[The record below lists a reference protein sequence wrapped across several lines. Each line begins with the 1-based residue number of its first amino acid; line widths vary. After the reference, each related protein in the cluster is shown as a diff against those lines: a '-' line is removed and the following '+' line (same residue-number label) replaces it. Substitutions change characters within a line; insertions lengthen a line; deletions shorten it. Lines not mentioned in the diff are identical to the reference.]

1 MNRIDTI
8 KVALLAILI
17 NDGGRFTFANVDAI
31 VGVKQ
36 LKTGNPYKDAEITK
50 RTVYNIFL
58 NGSYKNMV
66 IAKRYKEAIEQ
77 GMNEEEAQEFAQD
90 FTPKATWFHK
100 VNDTFNG
107 SIVAKNVKE
116 GEEDSEFYLF
126 FAVNAQNGCQT
137 FEYFINGEVA
147 TAEQTAVI
155 KSFIPSDSA
164 NKSQGL
170 DEPVIVRTIKIGGI
184 RRITVNGITSE
195 F

>member
-8 KVALLAILI
+8 KTALLAILI
-17 NDGGRFTFANVDAI
+17 NDGGRFTFASVDAI

-36 LKTGNPYKDAEITK
+36 LKTGNPYRDAEITK

-66 IAKRYKEAIEQ
+66 IAKRLKQALAEGMSEAK
-77 GMNEEEAQEFAQD
+77 AQEFAQD
-90 FTPKATWFHK
+90 FTPKANWFSK
-100 VNDTFNG
+100 ENDTFNG
-107 SIVAKNVKE
+107 SIVYKNSDPAEK
-116 GEEDSEFYLF
+116 YLF
-126 FAVNAQNGCQT
+126 FAINLKNGCQT

-147 TAEQTAVI
+147 TAEQTAAI
-155 KSFIPSDSA
+155 KSFIPADSE

-170 DEPVIVRTIKIGGI
+170 DEPIVVRTIKIGGI